1 MKPLSLLVLPSL
13 LVLHATAHA
22 EIVER
27 VVAKVNGDIVT
38 LSDFESRQIAAVQAA
53 KIAPDKIEAFLRDNN
68 ARILQE
74 AVDDLLIVQRADDL
88 GFKDPGPYV
97 KEAIEQ
103 IKKENNLPTDEA
115 LREQLRREGMTLDD
129 LKRSVARSMMKR
141 QVLHKELEPK
151 VTLTD
156 VEVKA
161 EYDAHKDEYLR
172 PETVHLQE
180 ILLNGDDARGRAK
193 DVVQRAR
200 GGEDFSEMAR
210 AVSSSPTRSSGG
222 DLGTANLKELSPA
235 IQKAAGPLKPGEI
248 SDPVPTN
255 DGFRVLK
262 LVERTEA
269 GVIPFDTVKTEIRNR
284 LIETRGNKA
293 YDDYVEGLRK
303 NAIVDV
309 RVREVPLQVSR
320 PITPTTLL
328 EPPTSSPEGDAPR
341 GAASAPAGPAPAGP
355 PAPMPADDAEIS
367 TTPQAAPERVVP
379 GAAAD
384 DKGAEPKTT
393 PN

>member
-1 MKPLSLLVLPSL
+1 MKPLSLLVIPSL
-13 LVLHATAHA
+13 LVLPTAAHA

-53 KIAPDKIEAFLRDNN
+53 KIGPDKIEAFLRNNN

-88 GFKDPGPYV
+88 GFKDPAPYV

-129 LKRSVARSMMKR
+129 LKRSVARSMLKR

-151 VTLTD
+151 VTITA

-161 EYDAHKDEYLR
+161 DYDARKDEYMR

-180 ILLNGDDARGRAK
+180 ILVTGDDARARAIDTVK
-193 DVVQRAR
+193 RAR
-200 GGEDFSEMAR
+200 GGEDFAELAR
-210 AVSSSPTRSSGG
+210 ALSASATRTTGG

-235 IQKAAGPLKPGEI
+235 IQKAAAPLKPGEL
-248 SDPVPTN
+248 SDPVATS
-255 DGFRVLK
+255 DGFRILK
-262 LVERTEA
+262 LVGRTEA
-269 GVIPFDTVKTEIRNR
+269 GLTPLDDVKADIRRR
-284 LIETRGNKA
+284 LMESRSNKV
-293 YDDYVEGLRK
+293 YDEYVEGLRK

-320 PITPTTLL
+320 PITPSTLL
-328 EPPTSSPEGDAPR
+328 EPPVPAAEGEPKR
-341 GAASAPAGPAPAGP
+341 PAGPAPADP
-355 PAPMPADDAEIS
+355 PAPTPADEAEIS
-367 TTPQAAPERVVP
+367 TTPQAAPE
-379 GAAAD
+379 
-384 DKGAEPKTT
+384 PKTP

>member
-13 LVLHATAHA
+13 LVLNVTAQA

-53 KIAPDKIEAFLRDNN
+53 KVTPDKIEAFLRDNN

-74 AVDDLLIVQRADDL
+74 AVDDLLIIQRADDL

-97 KEAIEQ
+97 KDAIEQ

-129 LKRSVARSMMKR
+129 LKRSVGRSMMKR

-151 VTLTD
+151 VTMTD

-180 ILLNGDDARGRAK
+180 ILLSGDDARGRAK

-200 GGEDFSEMAR
+200 AGEDFSEMAR
-210 AVSSSPTRSSGG
+210 ALSSSPTRSSGG
-222 DLGTANLKELSPA
+222 DLGTADLKELSPA

-248 SDPVPTN
+248 SEPVPSS
-255 DGFRVLK
+255 DGVRILK
-262 LVERTEA
+262 LVERTDA

-284 LIETRGNKA
+284 MLETRGNKA
-293 YDDYVEGLRK
+293 YDEYVEGLRK

-328 EPPTSSPEGDAPR
+328 EPPVPTPDGDAPPR
-341 GAASAPAGPAPAGP
+341 AAAPAPTGP
-355 PAPMPADDAEIS
+355 PAPAPADDSEIS
-367 TTPQAAPERVVP
+367 TTPQAAPERVAP

-384 DKGAEPKTT
+384 DKGEPKTT

>member
-1 MKPLSLLVLPSL
+1 MKRQRLLFLLSLLLGFRVPPS
-13 LVLHATAHA
+13 TARA

-38 LSDFESRQIAAVQAA
+38 LSDFEARQVAAVQAA
-53 KIAPDKIEAFLRDNN
+53 KIGPDKIEAFLRDNN

-97 KEAIEQ
+97 KEAIDQ

-129 LKRSVARSMMKR
+129 LKRSVARSMLKR

-151 VTLTD
+151 VTIAEAD
-156 VEVKA
+156 IKA
-161 EYDAHKDEYLR
+161 EYDARKDEYTR
-172 PETVHLQE
+172 PATVHLQE
-180 ILLNGDDARGRAK
+180 ILISGDDARPRAV
-193 DVVQRAR
+193 DAVTRVRA
-200 GGEDFSEMAR
+200 GEDFAELAR
-210 AVSSSPTRSSGG
+210 DLSSSPTRTAGG
-222 DLGTANLKELSPA
+222 DLGSVNLKELSPA
-235 IQKAAGPLKPGEI
+235 IQKAAGPLQPGEV
-248 SDPVPTN
+248 SDPVAGT
-255 DGFRVLK
+255 DGFRLLR
-262 LVERTEA
+262 LVSRTDA
-269 GVIPFDTVKTEIRNR
+269 GLIPLEEVKTQIRQR
-284 LIETRGNKA
+284 LMETRGNKA
-293 YDDYVEGLRK
+293 YDEYVEGLRK

-320 PITPTTLL
+320 PITPSTLL
-328 EPPTSSPEGDAPR
+328 EPPLPDTSVDAPR
-341 GAASAPAGPAPAGP
+341 PAAATAAGP
-355 PAPMPADDAEIS
+355 PAPLPAGDEAEVS

-379 GAAAD
+379 PGPAGGQD
-384 DKGAEPKTT
+384 EKPKSS

>member
-13 LVLHATAHA
+13 LALQVAAHA

-53 KIAPDKIEAFLRDNN
+53 KIGPDKIEAFLRDNN

-74 AVDDLLIVQRADDL
+74 AVDELLIVQRADDL
-88 GFKDPGPYV
+88 GFKDPAPYV
-97 KEAIEQ
+97 KDAIEQ

-129 LKRSVARSMMKR
+129 LKRSVGRSMLKR

-151 VTLTD
+151 VTMTD

-180 ILLNGDDARGRAK
+180 IVLTGDEARGKAREI
-193 DVVQRAR
+193 VQRAR
-200 GGEDFSEMAR
+200 GGEDFAELAR
-210 AVSSSPTRSSGG
+210 AVSASPTRSSGG

-248 SDPVPTN
+248 SDPVPTA

-262 LVERTEA
+262 LVERTES
-269 GVIPFDTVKTEIRNR
+269 GVIPFDTVKAEIRSR
-284 LIETRGNKA
+284 LTETRGNKA
-293 YDDYVEGLRK
+293 YDEYVEGLRK

-328 EPPTSSPEGDAPR
+328 EPPLPNPEGDAPR
-341 GAASAPAGPAPAGP
+341 GAAAAPAPAGP
-355 PAPMPADDAEIS
+355 PAPIPADDAEIS
-367 TTPQAAPERVVP
+367 TTPQAAPERVAP
-379 GAAAD
+379 GAPAD
-384 DKGAEPKTT
+384 DKGTEPKTT